1 MTLVNDEQHIFR
13 EIIQQT
19 IGWGAFFATVE
30 ITAVILHTRAVS
42 QFIQHLQIVL
52 HALLYTLCV

>member
-19 IGWGAFFATVE
+19 IGWSARFTAVE
-30 ITAVILHTRAVS
+30 ITAVVLHTGAVT
-42 QFIQHLQIVL
+42 QLVQHLQIVF